1 MPLPVLGRD
10 PAGAWVGAA
19 RPPPRS
25 PGPRCHPGSRKPCE
39 RGSRRRRPRPP
50 EDGPG
55 PRLGETLA
63 GQSRDNAV
71 PRVCP
76 PLAALERGTRTA
88 SLSGSPG
95 RPGCFSHPQLAWG
108 GAGPLQLAPRGCG
121 DPLPRRGEGNVSPF
135 VTPPGQK
142 TLLTPFPPSLQA
154 RPNDVLHPRHPD
166 ATFAPFAARRDTPLS
181 SVFRTTFLSKQLGHA
196 RRALKKEAYLIR
208 VLKCCNVDVLQTLVE
223 GGTVYYPCTL
233 GGDDGWM
240 DR

>member
-25 PGPRCHPGSRKPCE
+25 PGPRCHPGSQKPCE
-39 RGSRRRRPRPP
+39 CGSRCRRPRPP

-95 RPGCFSHPQLAWG
+95 RPGCFSHSQLAWG
-108 GAGPLQLAPRGCG
+108 AGAPAARSQGLRGPSAPA
-121 DPLPRRGEGNVSPF
+121 RRRER
-135 VTPPGQK
+135 VTLRDSSRAEDVADAVPALPPGQ
-142 TLLTPFPPSLQA
+142 TQG
-154 RPNDVLHPRHPD
+154 RPASETSRCDVR
-166 ATFAPFAARRDTPLS
+166 A
-181 SVFRTTFLSKQLGHA
+181 VCRTEGHA
-196 RRALKKEAYLIR
+196 PLFRIQDDFPLKTARTRQKSFKKGS
-208 VLKCCNVDVLQTLVE
+208 VS
-223 GGTVYYPCTL
+223 YPCPEALQCRCFT
-233 GGDDGWM
+233 DACRGWY
-240 DR
+240 RLLPLHVGRG

>member
-1 MPLPVLGRD
+1 MNVG
-10 PAGAWVGAA
+10 AGAGVHVPQKTGPVPVSV
-19 RPPPRS
+19 RRS
-25 PGPRCHPGSRKPCE
+25 
-39 RGSRRRRPRPP
+39 RGSP
-50 EDGPG
+50 ETTRSRGFAPHSL
-55 PRLGETLA
+55 PSSA
-63 GQSRDNAV
+63 G
-71 PRVCP
+71 
-76 PLAALERGTRTA
+76 
-88 SLSGSPG
+88 PG
-95 RPGCFSHPQLAWG
+95 RPACRAVLGARAAFLTHSWRG
-108 GAGPLQLAPRGCG
+108 GQGPLQLAPKGCG

-196 RRALKKEAYLIR
+196 RRALKKEAYLIHVPKR
-208 VLKCCNVDVLQTLVE
+208 CNVDVLQTLVE

-233 GGDDGWM
+233 GGDDGWI